1 MLWKHPIP
9 HLKPLQD
16 RVAERRAAPE
26 SGPGVRLTGVLFL
39 AKQPKQCGR
48 ILAGENGRGLGG
60 GGCCT
65 GVGCAACVLTRFCV
79 FCHVCLYVLRY
90 LIMTDAAVR
99 MCVTRESSREEE
111 VRESRREVLLA
122 SAGRREIVRAHTSAR
137 DGCLL

>member
-1 MLWKHPIP
+1 MDGVWAGAGVV
-9 HLKPLQD
+9 
-16 RVAERRAAPE
+16 RV
-26 SGPGVRLTGVLFL
+26 LD
-39 AKQPKQCGR
+39 
-48 ILAGENGRGLGG
+48 
-60 GGCCT
+60 
-65 GVGCAACVLTRFCV
+65 ACINAFCV

-122 SAGRREIVRAHTSAR
+122 SAAGRREIVRAHTSAR

>member
-1 MLWKHPIP
+1 MRRLCIYAFLCFLPRV
-9 HLKPLQD
+9 PLC
-16 RVAERRAAPE
+16 A
-26 SGPGVRLTGVLFL
+26 
-39 AKQPKQCGR
+39 
-48 ILAGENGRGLGG
+48 
-60 GGCCT
+60 CT
-65 GVGCAACVLTRFCV
+65 F
-79 FCHVCLYVLRY
+79 Y